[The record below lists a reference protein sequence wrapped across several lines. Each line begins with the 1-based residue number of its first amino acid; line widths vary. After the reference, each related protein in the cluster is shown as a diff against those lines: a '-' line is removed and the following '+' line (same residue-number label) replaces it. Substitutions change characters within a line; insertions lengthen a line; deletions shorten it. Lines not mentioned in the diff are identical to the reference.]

1 MRAPK
6 RCRLARVRLDP
17 VARKGPLMP
26 GFAGTFTDAQLADL
40 LRYLRAHY
48 SAAGA
53 WSDLDGAVRSI
64 SESRGWR

>member
-1 MRAPK
+1 M
-6 RCRLARVRLDP
+6 
-17 VARKGPLMP
+17 MP

-64 SESRGWR
+64 FDSKGRR